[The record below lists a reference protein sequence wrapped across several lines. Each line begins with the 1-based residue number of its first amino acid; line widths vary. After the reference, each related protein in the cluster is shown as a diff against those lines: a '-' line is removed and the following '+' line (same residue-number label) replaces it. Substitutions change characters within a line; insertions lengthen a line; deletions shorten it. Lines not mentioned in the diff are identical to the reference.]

1 MAVSRLTRILLGTH
15 QASQLTLAILGSLIG
30 LLLVMTACSA
40 FFDFKKLIE
49 PTAGESINSQ
59 YLVLNKKVSVFNSL
73 GLAGSSF
80 REAELEEIRKQPSV
94 IKAAAFIPNRF
105 EAVAYLELSAGGMN
119 GALRT
124 DIFLESV
131 ADDFIDISPEDWQWE
146 EGMESVPV
154 IIPADFIHL
163 YNFTYAPARGLPQI
177 SKKTAQ
183 LFNFKIQ
190 VRTPGGS
197 IPYTGRIA
205 GFSDRISSMLVP
217 KSFMDFAN
225 TSYGMPSNRKDP
237 VYRIIAE
244 IDPIQ
249 FSSFQQ
255 FMVEK
260 NYETN
265 EELLKS
271 ARFAGLLQVILL
283 VVAVLGIVMIG
294 TAFSAMLLY
303 LKLVVY
309 RSRYELET
317 LLMTGAS
324 HARIIRW
331 YSAGILTILSVFF
344 LADWGILLIIKQILA
359 SRLERYGFVWP
370 AGIEPVVLVTGAAIV
385 LLLFSMAWLSLRR
398 QILSLAL
405 PSTALRAAQAAS
417 TTLR

>member
-1 MAVSRLTRILLGTH
+1 MNMALSRTTRILLGTH

-30 LLLVMTACSA
+30 LLLVMAACSA
-40 FFDFKKLIE
+40 FFDFRKLIE

-59 YLVLNKKVSVFNSL
+59 YLVLNKKVSLFNSL
-73 GLAGSSF
+73 GLGGSNF
-80 REAELEEIRKQPSV
+80 RDEELEEIRKQTSV
-94 IKAAAFIPNRF
+94 LKAAPFVPNRF
-105 EAVAYLELSAGGMN
+105 EATAYLELSAGGMN
-119 GALRT
+119 GSLRT

-131 ADDFIDISPEDWQWE
+131 ADDFIDINPEDWQWE

-183 LFNFKIQ
+183 LFNFRIQ

-197 IPYTGRIA
+197 IPYSGRIA

-225 TSYGMPSNRKDP
+225 ANYGIVSNRNDP
-237 VYRIIAE
+237 VYRIIVE
-244 IDPIQ
+244 IDPIR

-260 NYETN
+260 SYETN

-271 ARFAGLLQVILL
+271 AKFAGLLQVILL

-294 TAFSAMLLY
+294 TAFSALLLY

-331 YSAGILTILSVFF
+331 YSVGILALLMIFFAVDYCILVMVKDM
-344 LADWGILLIIKQILA
+344 LT
-359 SRLERYGFVWP
+359 SRLTAYGFDWP
-370 AGIEPVVLVTGAAIV
+370 SGIDPIV
-385 LLLFSMAWLSLRR
+385 LAAGGGITLFLFAMAWFSLRR
-398 QILSLAL
+398 QILTLAL
-405 PSTALRAAQAAS
+405 PQQNAN
-417 TTLR
+417 